1 MKKQLTAQERID
13 LLKQHD
19 EQKKRENCEGIFL
32 NKKSGKFYTC
42 IGYKDASKME
52 NVGYIYDRVDIKF
65 DPYTVDR
72 IVAYPGDPFD
82 ENFIKYVPKERT

>member
-1 MKKQLTAQERID
+1 
-13 LLKQHD
+13 
-19 EQKKRENCEGIFL
+19 
-32 NKKSGKFYTC
+32 
-42 IGYKDASKME
+42 ME